1 MQLNKQLKLTQTTN
15 VVNVL
20 KFTIYNVLE
29 MLCIALHFLFSL
41 YLGILSMTDLYSLNY
56 HYLILI

>member
-20 KFTIYNVLE
+20 KFTIYIVLE
-29 MLCIALHFLFSL
+29 MLCIALNFLFSL
-41 YLGILSMTDLYSLNY
+41 YLGILSMTDLYSLIY